1 MPRMVPSA
9 RHRAI
14 IVPAASSAGKSSLAS
29 TGRSLREILLPMKM
43 PEMICVSS
51 FREEGTLAS
60 PVAMLSAA
68 TKIIE
73 PTRYPPGTCRF
84 PSSIPPH
91 APTARVSAIFPASI
105 LPVPPVSFDS
115 GLAGNPR
122 LRPFFAAFCIQA
134 KKVGIIIGHARL
146 TCNSNS
152 LIIHSETE

>member
-1 MPRMVPSA
+1 MVPSA
-9 RHRAI
+9 KHRAI

-51 FREEGTLAS
+51 FREEGMLAS

-84 PSSIPPH
+84 PSSIPPMRPRQGSVRFFRLPFCWYLPYPLIP
-91 APTARVSAIFPASI
+91 AGRALRTA
-105 LPVPPVSFDS
+105 
-115 GLAGNPR
+115 GL
-122 LRPFFAAFCIQA
+122 FSAAFCIQA
-134 KKVGIIIGHARL
+134 ERL
-146 TCNSNS
+146 VS
-152 LIIHSETE
+152 L

>member
-1 MPRMVPSA
+1 MVPSA
-9 RHRAI
+9 KHRAI

-51 FREEGTLAS
+51 FREEGTPAS

-115 GLAGNPR
+115 GRAGAPHR
-122 LRPFFAAFCIQA
+122 RPLFRCILYTGG
-134 KKVGIIIGHARL
+134 KVGIIIGYARL
-146 TCNSNS
+146 TCNS